1 MCVDEHV
8 QAHLWRSENSFL
20 ESVVCLHLVSPGM
33 ELRSSCWTK
42 SLYLLSLLTV
52 PHIAPP

>member
-8 QAHLWRSENSFL
+8 QAHLWRSEDSFL